1 MIQELKTFFKA
12 GIVNFVVISAIAGY
26 GIAHTVEMRFSIWHM
41 LFFLLGTI
49 CISAGSLSL
58 NQVQEVLNDKL
69 MERTKDRP
77 LVKGTFSRKTGFL
90 ISMSLIICGLIIL
103 YFINPMSFYVGSVII
118 ILYNG
123 IYTLYW
129 KRNWAFAAVPG
140 AIPGALPGVLG
151 YSALD
156 DNIFSSQSIYLF
168 LVMFLWQMPHF
179 WSLAI
184 RYADDYK
191 KGNFPV
197 LPAIVGSG
205 RTKYH
210 ISFYVWAYALLGIM
224 SPFFVD
230 WSYAYFILVLPFSLL
245 VVWQFF
251 KYFNNSSE
259 KAWLPFFLI
268 TNFSMLAFLFAPLI
282 DKWFPVV
289 FSIN

>member
-1 MIQELKTFFKA
+1 MIQELKIFFKA

-26 GIAHTVEMRFSIWHM
+26 GIAHTVEMHFSIWHM

-49 CISAGSLSL
+49 FISAGSLSL

-77 LVKGTFSRKTGFL
+77 LVKGTFSRKTGFVL
-90 ISMSLIICGLIIL
+90 SMSLIICGLIIL

-129 KRNWAFAAVPG
+129 KKNWAFAAVPG

-191 KGNFPV
+191 KGNFSV

-268 TNFSMLAFLFAPLI
+268 TNFSMLTFLFAPLI